1 MSVSMCLIDSSTS
14 FTGRWV
20 CFIEIFSITSD
31 FVIFNDYLVLE
42 ICKSFLL
49 IMLIFIITTL
59 DDHTNNYLSSIFSFN
74 NSPNVVEPDEVA
86 DDSD

>member
-1 MSVSMCLIDSSTS
+1 MICAESIIWRSLIAL
-14 FTGRWV
+14 
-20 CFIEIFSITSD
+20 FSDI
-31 FVIFNDYLVLE
+31 
-42 ICKSFLL
+42 FLL